1 MEKKLKKAFEFIKQE
16 EETMKKLWFDL
27 CRIESQSLDREGI
40 NKAVEFLEKNLK
52 NFGMKTQVFDYGSGG
67 NSITA
72 YFDNGSKELET
83 IIIGHLDT
91 VHKKGSFGE
100 EVIRIDEANDMIYG
114 PGVLDCK
121 GGVVI
126 GAFVARV
133 LNHIGYNKIVKLAY
147 SGDEEVGHQ
156 TTNGKGKEFFL
167 EEAKGFKTAI
177 DCETGFTD
185 GRIVV
190 GRKGAARFQIII
202 QGKGAHAGN
211 EPENGVSA
219 IKEAAY
225 KILRIEEENDYNST
239 HYNVGIINGG
249 TNVGSIPENCT
260 LTIDVRYRKA
270 SDIKEIRDFLERVTK
285 KTYVKGTKS
294 ELKEILIFDSMD
306 ETEKNKRLFEIVK
319 ENSERLN
326 LGIPY
331 PCFLGGG
338 SDAAYTVA
346 LGIPTICAMGVQG
359 YENHTIRERAVISS
373 FIERTKLIVASI
385 LSLPEVI

>member
-1 MEKKLKKAFEFIKQE
+1 MEKKLKKAFEFIGKE
-16 EETMKKLWFDL
+16 EKTMQKLWFDL
-27 CRIESQSLDREGI
+27 CRIESHSLDRDGI
-40 NKAVEFLEKNLK
+40 NKAVEHLEKNLK
-52 NFGMKTQVFDYGSGG
+52 SYGMTTKVFDYGCGG

-72 YFDNGSKELET
+72 YFDNGSKELES

-100 EVIRIDEANDMIYG
+100 DIIKVDEENDMIYG

-121 GGVVI
+121 GGVVV
-126 GAFVARV
+126 GAFVART
-133 LNHIGYNKIVKLAY
+133 LNHIGYDKVIKLAY

-156 TTNGKGKEFFL
+156 PTDGKGKEFFL

-225 KILRIEEENDYNST
+225 KILRIEEENDYNNT

-270 SDIKEIRDFLERVTK
+270 ADI
-285 KTYVKGTKS
+285 
-294 ELKEILIFDSMD
+294 KEILIFDSMD
-306 ETEKNKRLFEIVK
+306 ETEKNKKLFEIVK
-319 ENSERLN
+319 ETSEKLD
-326 LGIPY
+326 LGVPY
-331 PCFLGGG
+331 SCFLGGG

-359 YENHTIRERAVISS
+359 YENHTVRERAVISS
-373 FIERTKLIVASI
+373 LVERTKLIVASI
-385 LSLPEVI
+385 LSLPETI

>member
-1 MEKKLKKAFEFIKQE
+1 MEKKLKKAFEFIAKE
-16 EETMKKLWFDL
+16 EEAMKKLWFDL

-40 NKAVEFLEKNLK
+40 NEAVGFLEKNLK
-52 NFGMKTQVFDYGSGG
+52 DFGMKTQVFDYGSGG

-100 EVIRIDEANDMIYG
+100 EVIKIDEENDMVYG

-133 LNHIGYNKIVKLAY
+133 LNHIGYDKFVKLAY

-156 TTNGKGKEFFL
+156 TTKGKGKEFFL

-190 GRKGAARFQIII
+190 GRKGAARFEIQIH
-202 QGKGAHAGN
+202 GKGAHAGN
-211 EPENGVSA
+211 EPENGISA

-225 KILRIEEENDYNST
+225 KI
-239 HYNVGIINGG
+239 
-249 TNVGSIPENCT
+249 
-260 LTIDVRYRKA
+260 
-270 SDIKEIRDFLERVTK
+270 
-285 KTYVKGTKS
+285 
-294 ELKEILIFDSMD
+294 
-306 ETEKNKRLFEIVK
+306 
-319 ENSERLN
+319 
-326 LGIPY
+326 
-331 PCFLGGG
+331 
-338 SDAAYTVA
+338 
-346 LGIPTICAMGVQG
+346 
-359 YENHTIRERAVISS
+359 
-373 FIERTKLIVASI
+373 
-385 LSLPEVI
+385 